1 VNQARSSVH
10 RILVTGADGFIGSAL
25 TGQLE
30 QRGFAVRMAVRTPEQ
45 AAAQRGAVNLRA
57 ERVTLTDYSSDED
70 TKRALKAVDAV
81 VHLAARV
88 HIMSDRSASPLD
100 EFRRVNLR
108 WTGRLARL
116 AAVQGVRRFLFLSSV
131 KVNGERTTAPFTEQ
145 DPPSPE
151 DPYAMSKWEAEKA
164 LAAISTETGIET
176 VIVRSPLVYGPDVR
190 GNFLQLLKVIRS
202 GIPLPF
208 AGIRN
213 QRSLIYRENLAD
225 ALIRCMQEEGA
236 SGKTYLVSDGE
247 DLSTPELIGRLADAM
262 RVRVRLWR
270 VPARLLLCTGRMMGK
285 GAVIGRLVD
294 SLQVDSSKIRHDLS
308 WTPPFR
314 VERGLQEAASWFLNA
329 TSACPVA

>member
-1 VNQARSSVH
+1 MAFG

-25 TGQLE
+25 TARLQECRYVVRAAVHTAGNPRAQQGSGCLPLE
-30 QRGFAVRMAVRTPEQ
+30 STVLSDAS
-45 AAAQRGAVNLRA
+45 
-57 ERVTLTDYSSDED
+57 TDDEII
-70 TKRALKAVDAV
+70 KAFEDVQTV

-88 HIMSDRSASPLD
+88 HIMSDVSASPL
-100 EFRRVNLR
+100 ENFRRVNVR

-116 AAVQGVRRFLFLSSV
+116 AAVQGVRRFIFLSSV
-131 KVNGERTTAPFTEQ
+131 KVNGERTTSPFTEQ

-190 GNFLQLLKVIRS
+190 GNFLQLLKVVRS

-208 AGIRN
+208 SRLRN

-236 SGKTYLVSDGE
+236 SGQTYLVSDGE
-247 DLSTPELIGRLADAM
+247 DLSTPELIRRLADAM
-262 RVRVRLWR
+262 GVRVRLWP

-294 SLQVDSSKIRHDLS
+294 SLQVDSSKIRRELS

-314 VERGLQEAASWFLNA
+314 VERGLQEAASWFLNT
-329 TSACPVA
+329 TSACRVP